1 MNLKMV
7 VLGGGGCA
15 GEVLDVVDALVADGA
30 SIDVLGVLDDGHPDS
45 GRLAGWGVEWLG
57 AIDHLSSLPLEV
69 AVVAGIGSPSV
80 RRTVLARATGR
91 TSPTLVHPDATV
103 ARRSVEL
110 GAGVVVCAGVRIQSH
125 VRIGRHVHLNQN
137 ATIGHDVV
145 IGDHSVLSPLVA
157 VSGNAVLEEGCFV
170 GAGVALNPGVRLGAG
185 SVVGSGAAVVT
196 DVRPGATVVG
206 VPARDLPVRGHMGR
220 TR

>member
-1 MNLKMV
+1 MVLKIV

-30 SIDVLGVLDDGHPDS
+30 SIEVVGVLDDGRPDPA
-45 GRLAGWGVEWLG
+45 RLAGWGVERLG
-57 AIDHLSSLPLEV
+57 GIDHLASLPRDV
-69 AVVAGIGSPSV
+69 GVVAGIGSPSA
-80 RRTVLARATGR
+80 RRAVMAQAAGR
-91 TSPTLVHPDATV
+91 TSPTLVHPAATL

-110 GAGVVVCAGVRIQSH
+110 GPGTVVCAGVRVQSH
-125 VRIGRHVHLNQN
+125 VRVGRHVHLNQN

-157 VSGNAVLEEGCFV
+157 VSGNVVLEEGCFV
-170 GAGVALNPGVRLGAG
+170 GAAAALNPGVRLGAG

-196 DVRPGATVVG
+196 DVAPGATVGG
-206 VPARDLPVRGHMGR
+206 VPARELRRRG
-220 TR
+220 